1 MAQLEKIT
9 IGSVV
14 VGTTGKEQVTIVA
27 VKWHGNAVLEL
38 RNCWMM

>member
-9 IGSVV
+9 VGSVV
-14 VGTTGKEQVTIVA
+14 VGTTGKEPVTIVA
-27 VKWHGNAVLEL
+27 VKWYGSAVLEM